1 MKPTV
6 QNPIKRNLFWG
17 KRYQYAFFTA
27 SIAAAAYL
35 LLYFTGLTP
44 TALEYQPQ
52 TNQENAQVR
61 AESKVSVEEL
71 QSATPTNEEAARI
84 IIDEI
89 SVNTPVENPVTTSIE
104 ALNNYLS
111 EGAVRWPT
119 SGTPGHGNMFLFG
132 HSSSLNNVLNQA
144 YKAFNGLG
152 ELENGDTIEV
162 ETISG
167 TYRYS
172 VIDVEFQKDTA
183 VYVPFDTGENML
195 TLSTCNNFGA
205 REDRIVVRAVFE
217 GYTPSE

>member
-1 MKPTV
+1 MTPTV
-6 QNPIKRNLFWG
+6 TSNHKHSIIWR
-17 KRYQYAFFTA
+17 KRYQYAA
-27 SIAAAAYL
+27 VIAIIACVSYL
-35 LLYFTGLTP
+35 ALYMIGLTP
-44 TALEYQPQ
+44 SVLEYQPRAATQ
-52 TNQENAQVR
+52 MSQVNTG
-61 AESKVSVEEL
+61 ESVTVNEL
-71 QSATPTNEEAARI
+71 SSAIPTNEQAQRVS
-84 IIDEI
+84 IDKI
-89 SVNTPVENPVTTSIE
+89 GVNTSIENPVSTDIE
-104 ALNNYLS
+104 TLNSYLT

-119 SGTPGHGNMFLFG
+119 SGQPGHGNMFLFG
-132 HSSSLNNVLNQA
+132 HSSSLGNVLNQA

-167 TYRYS
+167 IYRYS

-205 REDRIVVRAVFE
+205 KEDRIVVRAVFE